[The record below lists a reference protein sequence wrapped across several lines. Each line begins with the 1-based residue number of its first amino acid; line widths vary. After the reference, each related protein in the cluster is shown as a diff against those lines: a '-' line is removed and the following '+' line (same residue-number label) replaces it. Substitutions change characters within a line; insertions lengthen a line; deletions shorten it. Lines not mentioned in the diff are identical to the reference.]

1 MKKFAVVLLSTV
13 VCGTLASAK
22 IVQQFEPEKDTSAF
36 KGKPEVSF
44 AVDLAFYYQGINQPW
59 NNTNKYNTAFTGT
72 TGGNNMWNTP
82 GTPAQPIS
90 DDIESGLSLPAANF
104 DIDAK
109 IMSGFNVKL
118 QTMLASHH
126 HNETYVK
133 GGYATIDN
141 LDFIAPGF
149 LSGFMKDATIKIG
162 VNDINYG
169 DDIYRRTDN
178 ANVMKNPFINNLA
191 VDAADQG
198 THIELLYRIP
208 AISSF
213 VVVGITNG
221 QANPQDTAETDG
233 KGYTSNT
240 YAYYG
245 KVGFDHQYND
255 DWRLRITESV
265 YDVKGINRQDLY
277 AGDKSGNV
285 MRNVYGTANTNVL
298 SSGWDPTRNYTAAN
312 VYTSAPDVF
321 ASKTNLFIK
330 YQDTELYGMY
340 EIIDAAD
347 TRDKSIKVNHYA
359 IDLVQRFYN
368 DKFWAA
374 LRYENAVQKYTE
386 YTNDLGDSELTQYQ
400 AALGWFLS
408 KNAVAKLEYIKQ
420 EREKFSVYNGGN
432 AKFDGFMVN
441 AALSF

>member
-1 MKKFAVVLLSTV
+1 
-13 VCGTLASAK
+13 
-22 IVQQFEPEKDTSAF
+22 
-36 KGKPEVSF
+36 
-44 AVDLAFYYQGINQPW
+44 
-59 NNTNKYNTAFTGT
+59 
-72 TGGNNMWNTP
+72 
-82 GTPAQPIS
+82 
-90 DDIESGLSLPAANF
+90 
-104 DIDAK
+104 
-109 IMSGFNVKL
+109 
-118 QTMLASHH
+118 
-126 HNETYVK
+126 
-133 GGYATIDN
+133 
-141 LDFIAPGF
+141 
-149 LSGFMKDATIKIG
+149 
-162 VNDINYG
+162 
-169 DDIYRRTDN
+169 
-178 ANVMKNPFINNLA
+178 MKNPFINNLA

-321 ASKTNLFIK
+321 ASKTNLFLK

-374 LRYENAVQKYTE
+374 LRYENAVQKYAE

-432 AKFDGFMVN
+432 AKFDGFMVS